1 MKFRKIWNRS
11 RVHLYLLAAGVG
23 CGLGVLFATAGV
35 KVAQTLT
42 GEEALQHLEE
52 TNTVCGMIASAKYV
66 EGSPGK
72 PTYLNFDHPYPK
84 QTCAAV
90 IAGTTRA
97 KFKDAPE
104 TTFKGKLVCITGLI
118 TTNSRGKAEISV
130 TDPSQIVVQ
139 ETPTPPATNQPAAT
153 ATP

>member
-1 MKFRKIWNRS
+1 MKVRKTRNRS
-11 RVHLYLLAAGVG
+11 RVHLYLLAAAAGCGVG
-23 CGLGVLFATAGV
+23 LLFATAGV

-52 TNTVCGMIASAKYV
+52 TNTICGMIASAKYV

-90 IAGTTRA
+90 IAGMARV

-104 TTFKGKLVCITGLI
+104 TAFKGKLVCITGLI

-130 TDPSQIVVQ
+130 ADPSQIVV
-139 ETPTPPATNQPAAT
+139 EDMPTPPATNQPAAT
-153 ATP
+153 TTK